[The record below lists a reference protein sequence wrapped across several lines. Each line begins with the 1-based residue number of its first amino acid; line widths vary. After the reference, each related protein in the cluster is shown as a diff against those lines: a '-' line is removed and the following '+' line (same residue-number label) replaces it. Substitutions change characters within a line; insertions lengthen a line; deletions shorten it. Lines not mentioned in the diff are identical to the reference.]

1 MSWGRIAAVVAG
13 GLVAAGVAYWKRDE
27 LAELWDSIV
36 ITLKGKKVAVLGE
49 RYSGKTT
56 LLEFLTK
63 GELPQEYVQTLL
75 TESVKGKRLAMGD
88 LKLDLKETSDVS
100 GSRDAIEE
108 WRKLHNT
115 SDIVLYLV
123 NAKDMDIQRVKRDL
137 GKIESWRNIQGKKPK
152 FLVIVTHLDLD
163 PVYMETPAS
172 RMGEYRDRFVAEKLD
187 PGLVELSERPQ
198 IIMGSLQNNDSA
210 AKVVA
215 QFIKLV
221 SA

>member
-1 MSWGRIAAVVAG
+1 MPWRIALGVAG
-13 GLVAAGVAYWKRDE
+13 VVGSAALAWWKKDE
-27 LAELWDSIV
+27 IAELWDSIV
-36 ITLKGKKVAVLGE
+36 ISLKGKKIAVLGE

-63 GELPQEYVQTLL
+63 GELPQEYVQTLV

-88 LKLDLKETSDVS
+88 LKLSLKETSDVS
-100 GSRDAIEE
+100 GGHDAIEE
-108 WRKLHNT
+108 WRRLHDS

-123 NAKDMDIQRVKRDL
+123 NAARLDLQRVKWDL
-137 GKIESWRNIQGKKPK
+137 EKIESWRKALEKKPK
-152 FLVIVTHLDLD
+152 LLVIVTHLDLD
-163 PVYMETPAS
+163 PVYLATPAS

-187 PGLVELSERPQ
+187 HGLVELSERPQ

-221 SA
+221 SV